1 MSAIQPISPAK
12 ARKAKVTVIPVY
24 VIQSVNELIV
34 KNLRNGTATFR
45 QDELIS
51 LIASKEGENAADEL
65 CRKGYLES
73 WGGMWFTTNPAT
85 TRITPRLSSSQRKTK
100 SHECSQLLQ
109 LSSLFPP
116 RQIRLLPQRTTNRN
130 HVARGQVYSPQ
141 AFDPKSRA
149 G

>member
-65 CRKGYLES
+65 CRKGYLDFEPVYRELG
-73 WGGMWFTTNPAT
+73 WDVVYDKPGYNEDYPAT
-85 TRITPRLSSSQRKTK
+85 FKFTAKDKIS
-100 SHECSQLLQ
+100 
-109 LSSLFPP
+109 
-116 RQIRLLPQRTTNRN
+116 
-130 HVARGQVYSPQ
+130 
-141 AFDPKSRA
+141 
-149 G
+149 